1 MRALNLDL
9 AAERLETEERLAE
22 AEHRA
27 QERASLAAHHRAQ
40 EQAVARLVDSWDSL
54 DFSRRRSMLRD
65 VVDRIVVKDDGVK
78 VLLRP

>member
-1 MRALNLDL
+1 MKVLGLDL
-9 AAERLETEERLAE
+9 AVERLEIEERLIE

-27 QERASLAAHHRAQ
+27 QERASLAARHRAQ

-54 DFSRRRSMLRD
+54 DFNRRRSMLRD
-65 VVDRIVVKDDGVK
+65 AVDRIAVKDDGVK